1 MMHDDGYEGL
11 MIVVMV
17 VVVLPLV
24 IMIALIVLSTAGDND
39 EGVYIFY

>member
-11 MIVVMV
+11 MIVVMI